1 MNTKKLFTV
10 SMLCVCMSAQAEFKD
25 GNTLLNDMTGSHGNQ
40 MNALGYVTGVADA
53 LMRITYCPPYSINAG
68 QVYDMVKQY
77 LEQFPANRHN
87 TADRIIGHVLKS
99 AWPCAQRGQNL

>member
-1 MNTKKLFTV
+1 MKLAAIVLLTC
-10 SMLCVCMSAQAEFKD
+10 SMAAHAEFKD
-25 GNTLLNDMTGSHGNQ
+25 GNTLLSDMNGSYGNQ

-53 LMRITYCPPYSINAG
+53 LMRITYCPPMTINAG
-68 QVYDMVKQY
+68 QVNDMVKQY

-99 AWPCAQRGQNL
+99 AWPCSQRGQAL

>member
-1 MNTKKLFTV
+1 MKHQKLLLV
-10 SMLCVCMSAQAEFKD
+10 AALLCGSAQAEFKD
-25 GNTLLNDMTGSHGNQ
+25 GNSLLSDMNSSSMNQ

-53 LMRITYCPPYSINAG
+53 LMRITYCPPQSINAG
-68 QVYDMVKQY
+68 QVYDMIKQY

-99 AWPCAQRGQNL
+99 AWPCAQRGGGV